1 MDFIIQILPEAE
13 DDLFD
18 IYHYVANHDSKSSAD
33 KLLDSLEMKF
43 ASLNNAPERGHSV
56 PELERINATGF
67 REIHFK
73 PYRIVYQIFGD
84 SVFIHAVIDDRRDLR
99 ELLERRLLR

>member
-1 MDFIIQILPEAE
+1 MDFSILILPEAE
-13 DDLFD
+13 DDIID
-18 IYHYVANHDSKSSAD
+18 IYNYVTNHDSSGSAD
-33 KLLDSLEMKF
+33 KLLDSLEMKC
-43 ASLNNAPERGHSV
+43 ASLNSAPERGHSV

-73 PYRIVYQIFGD
+73 PYRIIYQIVGD
-84 SVFIHAVIDDRRDLR
+84 SIFIHAVLDGRRDLR